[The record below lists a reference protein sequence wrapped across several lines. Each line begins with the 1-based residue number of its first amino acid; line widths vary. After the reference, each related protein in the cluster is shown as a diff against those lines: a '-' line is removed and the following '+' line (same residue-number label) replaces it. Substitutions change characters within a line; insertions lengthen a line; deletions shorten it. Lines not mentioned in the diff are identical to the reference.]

1 MASRP
6 GWSLSDGD
14 FQSRAVI
21 LSQLFH
27 WGCQVTVPIG
37 LSWSLLGFTE
47 KGSLVCSLEEA
58 CMTLKGRRHGCGCL
72 GNRVRKEA
80 GSELSVS
87 PVLSTT
93 PPPPHSPLLHSPDVQ
108 IQVPQGVASPLLFSL
123 GLPSLHQSSSFPQS
137 PTKPPS
143 GHRTL
148 LPPGCCGCHYCVP
161 FQHSK
166 IGLTSLP
173 PALFL
178 FSKIM

>member
-1 MASRP
+1 M
-6 GWSLSDGD
+6 SDGD

-37 LSWSLLGFTE
+37 LSWSLLGCTE

-58 CMTLKGRRHGCGCL
+58 CMTLKGGGMGVAFWEQGEEEGWKRAFCVTSAIYHP
-72 GNRVRKEA
+72 
-80 GSELSVS
+80 S
-87 PVLSTT
+87 
-93 PPPPHSPLLHSPDVQ
+93 PPHSPLLHSPDVQ

-123 GLPSLHQSSSFPQS
+123 GLPSLHQSSFFPQS
-137 PTKPPS
+137 PTNPPS